1 MEYVFRTAGAAPD
14 LEGIGRE
21 LAALDPAAVL
31 DFDASGPAVRISTWV
46 TQRELLDCLRAA
58 GVDLAPGDLEQLPS
72 VCCGGCSFG

>member
-14 LEGIGRE
+14 LERMGRE

-31 DFDASGPAVRISTWV
+31 DFDASGPAVRISTSA
-46 TQRELLDCLRAA
+46 TERELLASLRAA
-58 GVDLAPGDLEQLPS
+58 GLDARGEDLVRQPS